1 MEKLESRMDS
11 LETKFDDKFD
21 VMEKKLDKVL
31 YAIQGDEFND
41 GMGKRLGKVEKT
53 IQDDILPWK
62 HFVQKAIV
70 VVATFTTVL
79 ALAKY
84 FA

>member
-1 MEKLESRMDS
+1 MDKLESRMDS
-11 LETKFDDKFD
+11 LETKFD
-21 VMEKKLDKVL
+21 VLDKKMDKIL
-31 YAIQGDEFND
+31 FALQGDEFND

-53 IQDDILPWK
+53 IQDDLLPWK

-70 VVATFTTVL
+70 IIATLTTVL

-84 FA
+84 FT